1 MNRASLEAVPKVVI
15 ILKASW
21 QFRHVEISFVKLI
34 QYFIF
39 VRKRSFRVPCK
50 KKMEKLRLNQKI
62 SLLVKNDMQDSW
74 GGEPI

>member
-1 MNRASLEAVPKVVI
+1 MPKVVI
-15 ILKASW
+15 ILKASR

-39 VRKRSFRVPCK
+39 VRKRSLRVPGK

-62 SLLVKNDMQDSW
+62 SLLVNNDMQDSW